1 MVFKRRRPPAG
12 VPAPIPEGTLV
23 SASPAA
29 VAEAEDGGFDLSSVP
44 DLEAEPAFAPS
55 PSPYPATPGGPSED
69 ELLMREAQAGNLA
82 AYNQLVTRHERAVFS
97 VCLRLLRDY
106 AAAED
111 AAQDTFVRAWTNAHT
126 FRGGEVRPWLLRI
139 ATNRSYDLL
148 RAKSRRPSGSLDAEL
163 FEIEPIWSTQVSDE
177 SPDSAA
183 LRSELSIR
191 LERALHEL
199 PEDQRAVV
207 ILSDVQGCSYEEV
220 SMATGAALGTVKSR
234 LSRAR
239 ARLRQ
244 ILVDDPDS
252 SELFERF
259 ARMNG
264 NPAGASVEHAPTP
277 DTEQDSDDA

>member
-1 MVFKRRRPPAG
+1 MVFRRRRPPAG
-12 VPAPIPEGTLV
+12 VPAPNPEGTLV
-23 SASPAA
+23 PAPPAGPAVLEPEEEMLPGSPAIS
-29 VAEAEDGGFDLSSVP
+29 D
-44 DLEAEPAFAPS
+44 
-55 PSPYPATPGGPSED
+55 D
-69 ELLMREAQAGNLA
+69 EVLMREAQQGDLG
-82 AYNQLVTRHERAVFS
+82 AYNQLVLRHERAVFS

-106 AAAED
+106 ALAED
-111 AAQDTFVRAWTNAHT
+111 AAQDTFIRAWTNAHT

-139 ATNRSYDLL
+139 ATNRSYDIL
-148 RAKSRRPSGSLDAEL
+148 RAKGRRPSGSLDAEL
-163 FEIEPIWSTQVSDE
+163 FEIEPVWSTQVADE

-183 LRSELSIR
+183 LRSELSVR

-207 ILSDVQGCSYEEV
+207 ILSDIQGCSYEEV
-220 SMATGAALGTVKSR
+220 AAATGAALGTVKSR

-244 ILVDDPDS
+244 ILTDDPAS

-259 ARMNG
+259 ARMHG
-264 NPAGASVEHAPTP
+264 SPAGANDESAPNP

>member
-1 MVFKRRRPPAG
+1 MFRRRRLSSG
-12 VPAPIPEGTLV
+12 VPGPTVTAESGPGAV
-23 SASPAA
+23 GSA
-29 VAEAEDGGFDLSSVP
+29 VLEP
-44 DLEAEPAFAPS
+44 DFAD
-55 PSPYPATPGGPSED
+55 GPSAPEVAPEAAISDD
-69 ELLMREAQAGNLA
+69 EWLMLQAQRGDLDAF
-82 AYNQLVTRHERAVFS
+82 NQLVLRHERSVFS

-106 AAAED
+106 ALAED
-111 AAQDTFVRAWTNAHT
+111 AAQDTFIRAWTNSHT

-139 ATNRSYDLL
+139 ATNRSYDML

-163 FEIEPIWSTQVSDE
+163 FEIEPVWSTQVIDE
-177 SPDSAA
+177 TPDGAA
-183 LRSELSIR
+183 LRSELAIR

-207 ILSDVQGCSYEEV
+207 ILSDIQGCSYEEV
-220 SMATGAALGTVKSR
+220 SIATGAALGTVKSR

-244 ILVDDPDS
+244 VLVDDPAS

-259 ARMNG
+259 ARMQG
-264 NPAGASVEHAPTP
+264 NPAGANDERASTP